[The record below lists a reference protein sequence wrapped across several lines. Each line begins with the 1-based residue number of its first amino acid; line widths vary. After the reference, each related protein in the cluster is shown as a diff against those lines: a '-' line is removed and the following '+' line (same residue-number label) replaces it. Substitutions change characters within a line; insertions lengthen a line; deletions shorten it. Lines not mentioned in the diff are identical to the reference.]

1 RDGQRMTVL
10 MANGYAQEFAFAY
23 REQGSRE
30 IVATAYYLDEV
41 PRLKHFS
48 STVRA
53 LEEMYLTGK
62 PTAPGERTYLTTGIL
77 AYGIESHYRDGIRL
91 ETPDLNIA
99 YKPIPTPTEW
109 KEVLRWQYV
118 FRYSG
123 VQDNA

>member
-1 RDGQRMTVL
+1 

-23 REQGSRE
+23 REQGSQE
-30 IVATAYYLDEV
+30 IVAASYFLDPV

-77 AYGIESHYRDGIRL
+77 AYGIESHFQGGIRL
-91 ETPDLNIA
+91 STPDLNID
-99 YKPIPTPTEW
+99 YRPMPTPPEW
-109 KEVLRWQYV
+109 KEVLR
-118 FRYSG
+118 
-123 VQDNA
+123 